1 MPDNNVP
8 VPDYF
13 IILFVLARDYRLP
26 PGAVIEIPAY
36 RFHDTVRELRFG
48 QPAEFRMYLRRVDR
62 VAHVVPLAVG
72 YKRDEALGLAQL
84 FADEF
89 YDVYVPHLVMPAD
102 VVYLAL
108 SAFSKYEVYR
118 AAVILDVQ
126 PVAHVLALAVDGQRL
141 IRQRVQDHKRDEL
154 LGEMV
159 RTVIV
164 RAAAYRDGKPVSA
177 MVREHKE
184 IRSRLGARIRAGR
197 MQRSALG
204 KEQVGAV
211 ERQVAVHF
219 VRRYLMVPLYAV
231 LAAGVHERRR
241 TYDVGL
247 QKDAG
252 IFDTAVDVAL
262 RREIDHDIRLFLGEQ
277 PIHALAVAD
286 IQPHKAEIRI
296 VHNAFESGKIACV
309 SEFVNADYA
318 VTRMSLHHMEDEVAA
333 DESRAAGNK
342 YRFRRL
348 THLV

>member
-1 MPDNNVP
+1 MLDNNVP

-13 IILFVLARDYRLP
+13 IILFILARDYRLP
-26 PGAVIEIPAY
+26 PGAVVEIPAY
-36 RFHDTVRELRFG
+36 RFHDTIRELRFG
-48 QPAEFRMYLRRVDR
+48 KPAELRMYLRRVDR

-72 YKRDEALGLAQL
+72 DERDKALGLAQL

-89 YDVYVPHLVMPAD
+89 YDVYIPHLVVPAD
-102 VVYLAL
+102 VVHLAH
-108 SAFSKYEVYR
+108 SAVVDDEIYR
-118 AAVILDVQ
+118 LAMILDVQ
-126 PVAHVLALAVDGQRL
+126 PVAHVLTLAVHGQRL
-141 IRQRVQDHKRDEL
+141 IRERIDDRERDEL
-154 LGEMV
+154 LGEMIG
-159 RTVIV
+159 TVIV

-177 MVREHKE
+177 VISEHEE

-204 KEQVGAV
+204 KEKIGAI

-231 LAAGVHERRR
+231 PAASVHQRRR

-333 DESRAAGNK
+333 DESRAASNK